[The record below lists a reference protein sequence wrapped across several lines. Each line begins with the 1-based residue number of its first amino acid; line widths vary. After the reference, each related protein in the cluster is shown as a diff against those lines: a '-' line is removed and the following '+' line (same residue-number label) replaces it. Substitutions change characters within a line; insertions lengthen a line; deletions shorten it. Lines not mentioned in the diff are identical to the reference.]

1 MGFHNFLEFSLP
13 PVARIDQGS
22 KWILLQRLSAVFLVS
37 NLHATFAYW
46 IGFGPICQI
55 FLESFSMSFHTSILK
70 KAGVT
75 YANASRI

>member
-37 NLHATFAYW
+37 NLRATFAY
-46 IGFGPICQI
+46 
-55 FLESFSMSFHTSILK
+55 
-70 KAGVT
+70 
-75 YANASRI
+75 